1 MNYAVDCTE
10 RILAGRLWQAAV
22 PHYSVLVMYV
32 WSILLGIVALALSRV
47 TKDVGKLKPLGKLLR
62 LGPGWCDLDGVISK
76 GYQKGAGLV

>member
-1 MNYAVDCTE
+1 M
-10 RILAGRLWQAAV
+10 
-22 PHYSVLVMYV
+22 LVAYV